1 MIEGIRGGDV
11 PFRKYLAGAVL
22 GALLSAT
29 GVGGLGVQVGL
40 GFYLPFSIVL
50 TYTLGAVARE
60 FTDWLGGKHY
70 SESVGIL
77 IAAGLIVG
85 ANMETVRKSLERV
98 VANITQLSED
108 KSSINTYDIHPRVDE
123 LFTDDLA
130 AFVEARKAI
139 AFQYGLQTYADIMSR
154 FATAERYLN
163 RCGSASADG
172 YVDEVHAYLDRAAT
186 QFRESQ
192 EKIKNLE

>member
-1 MIEGIRGGDV
+1 MDAIFSGKRCRHPRLGLIRYADRQG
-11 PFRKYLAGAVL
+11 
-22 GALLSAT
+22 SQT
-29 GVGGLGVQVGL
+29 Q
-40 GFYLPFSIVL
+40 
-50 TYTLGAVARE
+50 
-60 FTDWLGGKHY
+60 H
-70 SESVGIL
+70 
-77 IAAGLIVG
+77 IVG

-108 KSSINTYDIHPRVDE
+108 KSSINTYDIHPRIDE

-139 AFQYGLQTYADIMSR
+139 AFQYGLQTYADIMSS
-154 FATAERYLN
+154 FAAAERYLN
-163 RCGSASADG
+163 RCWSTSADG
-172 YVDEVHAYLDRAAT
+172 YVDEVHAYLDRAAA